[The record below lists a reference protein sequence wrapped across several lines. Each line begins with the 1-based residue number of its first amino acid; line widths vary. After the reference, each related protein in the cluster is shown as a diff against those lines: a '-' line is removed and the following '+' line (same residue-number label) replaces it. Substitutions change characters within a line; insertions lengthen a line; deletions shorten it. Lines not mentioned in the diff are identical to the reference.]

1 MGINILYVLLIDGIS
16 AMIAYEEDASKF
28 ILIRQMGVFNRLP
41 FFIKDYLSQKI

>member
-1 MGINILYVLLIDGIS
+1 MKKML
-16 AMIAYEEDASKF
+16 SKF